1 MFVGDKGD
9 TDYEDL
15 VSGLHKT
22 IVLKSSVMHGS
33 EGLLRGEEGCK
44 SDDVVPSES
53 PNTVYVEEGF
63 GVHEIS
69 AALES
74 VGMK

>member
-1 MFVGDKGD
+1 MFVGNKGD
-9 TDYEDL
+9 TDCEDL
-15 VSGLHKT
+15 LTGLHKNM
-22 IVLKSSVMHGS
+22 ILKSSVMYGS
-33 EGLLRGEEGCK
+33 EGLLRGDEGCK
-44 SDDVVPSES
+44 TEDVVPTES